1 MHETNEKITALY
13 CRLSHEDSMQGESNS
28 IQNQRK
34 ILTEYAKSKGF
45 RNTKFYIDD
54 GFSGTNFNR
63 PGFESMMADMEDG
76 KISII
81 IVKDLSRLGRNY
93 IETGRYIELT
103 FPEYDVRFIAIND
116 NYDSLHS
123 ENEQQLGIINIFN
136 EWHAQTTSHKVRATF
151 QNKAKRGERLAT
163 NAPYGYIK
171 DPDNPGRII
180 PDPDTKDIVI
190 RIFREFLKDSNLKKI
205 TKGLQNDQIV
215 TPGQYLYQKYGYV
228 HSGVDIT
235 DPYRWSST
243 TIRSILRNQDYIGN
257 TVNCKTKVKSFKV
270 KKQIRLPKE
279 EWLVFE
285 NTHEALISKAD
296 FETAQL
302 ILDGRNRPD
311 KSGKVDIFHNVI
323 ACASCGNRM
332 YLHRAK
338 TMRPEEN
345 YYSCGFYQRKGK
357 DRCSAHQINAM
368 ALEQIVLQQIRW
380 VTALARVNP
389 EVFYEK
395 ARAKKR
401 DEDEKK
407 LKAVKAEIVK
417 ARKRIDELDRIIQKL
432 YEDNVSG
439 RITDER
445 YDKMAQNYES
455 EQATLSKK
463 LAELE
468 EAEASYGEERN
479 SIDDFIA
486 NANRFIDIQE
496 LTPEIVHAF
505 ISKIYVYEKKE
516 KWSRT
521 EGNDIDI
528 VFTVG
533 FREQH
538 TVRTSDAIAS

>member
-1 MHETNEKITALY
+1 
-13 CRLSHEDSMQGESNS
+13 
-28 IQNQRK
+28 
-34 ILTEYAKSKGF
+34 
-45 RNTKFYIDD
+45 
-54 GFSGTNFNR
+54 
-63 PGFESMMADMEDG
+63 MEDG
-76 KISII
+76 KIGII

-151 QNKAKRGERLAT
+151 QSKAKRGERLAT

-171 DPDNPGRII
+171 DPDDNGRII

-190 RIFREFLKDSNLKKI
+190 RIFREFLKDPNLKKI
-205 TKGLQNDQIV
+205 ATCLQNDKII

-257 TVNCKTKVKSFKV
+257 TVNCKTKIKSFKV

-279 EWLVFE
+279 EWLIFE
-285 NTHEALISKAD
+285 NTHEALVSKAD

-345 YYSCGFYQRKGK
+345 YYSCGFFQRKGK

-368 ALEQIVLQQIRW
+368 ALELIVLQQIRW
-380 VTALARVNP
+380 VTELARENP

-395 ARAKKR
+395 VRAKKR

-407 LKAVKAEIVK
+407 LKAVKAEIIK
-417 ARKRIDELDRIIQKL
+417 TRKRIDELDRIIQKL

-445 YDKMAQNYES
+445 YDKMAQSYES
-455 EQATLSKK
+455 EQSTLTKK

-468 EAEASYGEERN
+468 DAEASYGSERN
-479 SIDDFIA
+479 SIDDFIT

-505 ISKIYVYEKKE
+505 ISKIYVYEKRE

-538 TVRTSDAIAS
+538 TVRTSDAIVS

>member
-34 ILTEYAKSKGF
+34 ILTDYAKSKGF

-76 KISII
+76 KIGII

-123 ENEQQLGIINIFN
+123 ENERQLGIINIFN
-136 EWHAQTTSHKVRATF
+136 EWHAQTTSHKVRDTF
-151 QNKAKRGERLAT
+151 QSKAKRGERLAT
-163 NAPYGYIK
+163 SAPYGYIK
-171 DPDNPGRII
+171 DPDNPGNII

-205 TKGLQNDQIV
+205 AKGLQNDQII

-257 TVNCKTKVKSFKV
+257 TVNCKTKIKSFKV

-285 NTHEALISKAD
+285 NTHEALVSKAD
-296 FETAQL
+296 FETTQL

-380 VTALARVNP
+380 VTELARENP

-401 DEDEKK
+401 DEDDKK

-417 ARKRIDELDRIIQKL
+417 TRKRIDELDRIIQKL

-445 YDKMAQNYES
+445 YDKMAQSYEA
-455 EQATLSKK
+455 EQSTLTKK

-468 EAEASYGEERN
+468 EAEASYGSERN

-538 TVRTSDAIAS
+538 TVRTSDAHAS